1 MSETDISTDSEVR
14 QGSFHQVAYAMFD
27 YLKTGDDIA
36 TLATKLAAVTY
47 SCGERGEVENLVEF
61 LDSKIK
67 QELNK

>member
-36 TLATKLAAVTY
+36 TLATKLAAVAY
-47 SCGERGEVENLVEF
+47 SCGERGEVEKLVEF
-61 LDSKIK
+61 LDSKIRE
-67 QELNK
+67 ELNK